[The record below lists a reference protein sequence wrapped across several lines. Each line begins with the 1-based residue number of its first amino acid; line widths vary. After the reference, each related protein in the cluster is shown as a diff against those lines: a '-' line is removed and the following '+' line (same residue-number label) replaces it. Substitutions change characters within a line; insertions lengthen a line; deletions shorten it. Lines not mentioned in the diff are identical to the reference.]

1 MRIQRMSSMVKLAT
15 IKIPLSLKQ
24 EIEYYLTKNKD
35 YDNFSDFVI
44 SNLKHGVQD
53 LIHGTLKKE
62 EHSFRCR
69 HSDPKTTRR
78 VYKILEDTHEYFL
91 CDKCRID
98 PVFEGYELEDKIKWG
113 DFV

>member
-1 MRIQRMSSMVKLAT
+1 MSSMVKLAT

-35 YDNFSDFVI
+35 YNNFSDFVI

-69 HSDPKTTRR
+69 HSDPKTARR

>member
-1 MRIQRMSSMVKLAT
+1 MSSMVKLAT

-44 SNLKHGVQD
+44 SHLKHGVQD

-69 HSDPKTTRR
+69 HSDPKTARR

-91 CDKCRID
+91 CDKCRND